1 MPTAE
6 EIRTEWKAIRSAL
19 GNVICYIEGK
29 TTQLAEA
36 EQSWNKGYD
45 CGYADGVKSGYD
57 ASTED
62 YKKGFED
69 CWEIARRI
77 VKMDVH
83 KLAMVFFPNAVAV
96 THDEPFTKYNVHEA
110 IQLLKEYDSAQSKV
124 EVVRC
129 GECKYSDTF
138 PEVADSSMPLKCL
151 NIRYGGVYPDWY
163 CEHGQR
169 REDGDA

>member
-1 MPTAE
+1 MPTME
-6 EIRTEWKAIRSAL
+6 EIRTGWKAIRSAL

-29 TTQLAEA
+29 TTQLGEA

-57 ASTED
+57 ASPED

-83 KLAMVFFPNAVAV
+83 ELAKVFFPDAVAV
-96 THDEPFTKYNVHEA
+96 THDEPFTKYTVHEA
-110 IQLLKEYDSAQSKV
+110 IQKLKEYDEIRVNNSNAQKFV
-124 EVVRC
+124 EVF
-129 GECKYSDTF
+129 GF
-138 PEVADSSMPLKCL
+138 MPGYE
-151 NIRYGGVYPDWY
+151 IT
-163 CEHGQR
+163 
-169 REDGDA
+169 EDGKLYFPSLQDVFWNAEYVPPEETDEVPRL